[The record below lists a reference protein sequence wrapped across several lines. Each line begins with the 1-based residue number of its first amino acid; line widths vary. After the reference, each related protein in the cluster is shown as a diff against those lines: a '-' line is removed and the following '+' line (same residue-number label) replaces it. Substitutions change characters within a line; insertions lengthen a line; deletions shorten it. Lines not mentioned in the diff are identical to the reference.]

1 MKSISTILF
10 ILAQLFSLSAFS
22 QINIG
27 TTLIE
32 TYKGQCPSVV
42 TRSVQDSLSNIRSMM
57 GTLQQLK
64 NQNNCFGTAEL
75 EETILRF
82 NQVYQDYQVYNQAG
96 ENRHLLNRKIAE
108 LTRLSSEENTSPEI
122 QMYIENEIYL
132 SQSELIS
139 TENTIDRF
147 NTWQSREYKSA
158 NSLVTSMESFLSGW
172 STNPGCFQKNHL
184 LSVTSSPTDF

>member
-1 MKSISTILF
+1 MKSISAMF
-10 ILAQLFSLSAFS
+10 FMLAQLFSLSAFS

-27 TTLIE
+27 TTIIE

-132 SQSELIS
+132 Y
-139 TENTIDRF
+139 
-147 NTWQSREYKSA
+147 W
-158 NSLVTSMESFLSGW
+158 
-172 STNPGCFQKNHL
+172 
-184 LSVTSSPTDF
+184 

>member
-1 MKSISTILF
+1 
-10 ILAQLFSLSAFS
+10 
-22 QINIG
+22 
-27 TTLIE
+27 
-32 TYKGQCPSVV
+32 
-42 TRSVQDSLSNIRSMM
+42 MM

-132 SQSELIS
+132 C
-139 TENTIDRF
+139 R
-147 NTWQSREYKSA
+147 
-158 NSLVTSMESFLSGW
+158 
-172 STNPGCFQKNHL
+172 
-184 LSVTSSPTDF
+184 